1 MRPTRHPSRLLA
13 LLLLLP
19 LALAAGAQR
28 AAAQTAPQDIFG
40 ESIEVRVVNLEVV
53 VTDKDGNRVTG
64 LSPDDFRLFVDGD
77 ETPIEYFSEIVGGSA
92 VERPEGA
99 GEGAVQG
106 VPAAVPGE
114 PVGTRYLVFIDDYF
128 SIARDRNSLLQRIAD
143 DTAFLAP
150 GDQMAVVAF
159 DGKKVEMLTS
169 WTDSD
174 RELRR
179 VFSDAQARP
188 AFGLQRLSEL
198 RGHERSLFAARTA
211 RSNDAL
217 RQLNPEERVFANQ
230 VASKV
235 ERSVAAA
242 TATLRGF
249 ASPPGRRVMLLLSG
263 GWPFSPAAYT
273 VGQRAIL
280 ETGQVPN
287 GEDLLEPLVDT
298 ANLTGYTI
306 YPVDVPGLAS
316 ASGADVEQGGRLA
329 TGLDVEPE
337 ARFDDT
343 TTAVSIDRESN
354 IEDTL
359 RYVAEETGGE
369 ALINSRGNE
378 ALQAAAQD
386 TRSYYWLGFTPERQR
401 DDERHR
407 IRVAVTRPGFKVRTR
422 DSFLDMSAGAE
433 RTMSVESALLFGDP
447 AAEGSLVVELGEPV
461 RSGRRNMKLPLTVAI
476 PTDAV
481 TAIQDGDSW
490 VVKVELRVAALD
502 DSSRQS
508 EVPSVPLEF
517 RFKHQPEAHKAIPY
531 KTELELRRVE
541 QVLVVSVSDVV
552 GGRSLTQRV
561 EVTP

>member
-1 MRPTRHPSRLLA
+1 M
-13 LLLLLP
+13 
-19 LALAAGAQR
+19 
-28 AAAQTAPQDIFG
+28 
-40 ESIEVRVVNLEVV
+40 
-53 VTDKDGNRVTG
+53 
-64 LSPDDFRLFVDGD
+64 
-77 ETPIEYFSEIVGGSA
+77 
-92 VERPEGA
+92 
-99 GEGAVQG
+99 
-106 VPAAVPGE
+106 
-114 PVGTRYLVFIDDYF
+114 
-128 SIARDRNSLLQRIAD
+128 
-143 DTAFLAP
+143 
-150 GDQMAVVAF
+150 
-159 DGKKVEMLTS
+159 
-169 WTDSD
+169 
-174 RELRR
+174 
-179 VFSDAQARP
+179 
-188 AFGLQRLSEL
+188 
-198 RGHERSLFAARTA
+198 
-211 RSNDAL
+211 
-217 RQLNPEERVFANQ
+217 
-230 VASKV
+230 
-235 ERSVAAA
+235 AAA